1 VWRWPEVVGRY
12 RPEKVEPLAQMLA
25 RAMYEVDWRLVV
37 PRLPVAGWRWVKCDD
52 CGTTWKETSRDIQ
65 SPSHVDCPNHCDHGG
80 DTHVWRSDID
90 DALATDSSGN
100 ILDHQCVILTKGL
113 GRNDSVEGREGDAES
128 NNRR

>member
-1 VWRWPEVVGRY
+1 MTTENQTAPDAEANSDNPGDSG
-12 RPEKVEPLAQMLA
+12 
-25 RAMYEVDWRLVV
+25 VDDRRLVV
-37 PRLPVAGWRWVKCDD
+37 HRLPVAGWRWVKCDD

-113 GRNDSVEGREGDAES
+113 GHNKEI
-128 NNRR
+128 